1 MEFDVISPSKEK
13 LNKFAFENQYSTF
26 FQTGYMLDIY
36 SGVPGCETIS
46 LAAVKDEEI
55 LATLVGVKFVEKSG
69 ILRHFST
76 HSTIRGGPIWVD
88 SEIGRKAAMSLI
100 HEYNEIT
107 KKDTLFNKI
116 YPMYDNN
123 LPELLQPYGY
133 EKESF
138 INYLIDLDRSEEDL
152 WNSIGKKRR
161 HVRKA
166 EKNNLKV
173 KEVEN
178 EKELEVFYEI
188 LKETS
193 ENANIPIKDFK
204 LFSNI
209 FNILVPEGLAK
220 IYLATINETYVGGR
234 LTLNYKNTIYDWYAC
249 SSKKY
254 LHLHPNEFLVW
265 HILSWGS
272 KNGYSM
278 FDFGG
283 AGNPDKPYGV
293 REFKREF
300 GGNLV
305 NYSTYIHINK
315 QLTFNLTTKL
325 YEIYKDKSSSRK
337 KP

>member
-1 MEFDVISPSKEK
+1 MEFDIISPNKET
-13 LNKFAFENQYSTF
+13 LNEFAFENQYSTF

-36 SGVPGCETIS
+36 SDIPDCETIS
-46 LAAVKDEEI
+46 LAAVKGNEI
-55 LATLVGVKFVEKSG
+55 FATLVGVKFIEKGG

-100 HEYNEIT
+100 QEYNKIT
-107 KKDTLFNKI
+107 KNNTLFNKI

-133 EKESF
+133 EQDGF
-138 INYLIDLDRSEEDL
+138 LNFLIDLNRSEEDI

-166 EKNNLKV
+166 KKNNLKI
-173 KEVEN
+173 KEVEHEN
-178 EKELEVFYEI
+178 ELEIFYEL

-209 FNILVPEGLAK
+209 FNLLVPKGLAK
-220 IYLATINETYVGGR
+220 IYLVSNDDTYIGGR

-249 SSKKY
+249 SSRKY
-254 LHLHPNEFLVW
+254 LHLHPNEYLVW

-272 KNGYSM
+272 KNGYSL

-300 GGNLV
+300 GGDLV
-305 NYSTYIHINK
+305 NYGTYSLINK
-315 QLTFNLTTKL
+315 PLTFNLSTKMYGL
-325 YEIYKDKSSSRK
+325 YKENIASRK
-337 KP
+337 KS